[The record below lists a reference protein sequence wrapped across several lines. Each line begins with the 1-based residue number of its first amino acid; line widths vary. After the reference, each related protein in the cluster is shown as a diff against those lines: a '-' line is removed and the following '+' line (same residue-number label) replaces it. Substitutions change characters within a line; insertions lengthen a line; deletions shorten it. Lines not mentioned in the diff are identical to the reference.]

1 MDMKKKCI
9 FQKKKKMN
17 FSKKMFFLKKIT
29 LPYLIKI
36 EISGSFHNNKD
47 IKKYL

>member
-1 MDMKKKCI
+1 MDMKKKKEFFKKCI
-9 FQKKKKMN
+9 
-17 FSKKMFFLKKIT
+17 FLKKIT